1 MGYFEQ
7 LPSIPHLGF
16 FVCWLALALLLAG
29 ALYFVWES
37 IYRRA
42 EAKRAH
48 KEQAAPKQFTEPAQG
63 APLGWHNST
72 SLADREV
79 KR

>member
-48 KEQAAPKQFTEPAQG
+48 KEQAARS
-63 APLGWHNST
+63 NSP
-72 SLADREV
+72 SPRRARL
-79 KR
+79 